1 MDLEI
6 LKVAKSLEG
15 DDRDMF
21 QSMYSDRQRSVG
33 TGILL
38 ALLLGEFGAHAF
50 YLGKNQKGVW
60 LLVGTFVGF
69 ITLFIVIGIIP
80 LLAVMIVSII
90 DAINMGSL
98 VKSFNRN
105 LAAEIKKEIE
115 YLKD

>member
-15 DDRDMF
+15 DDRDKF
-21 QSMYSDRQRSVG
+21 QAMYSDRQRSVG

-38 ALLLGEFGAHAF
+38 ALLLGGFGAHAF

-60 LLVGTFVGF
+60 LLIGTFVGF
-69 ITLFIVIGIIP
+69 ITSFIIIGIIP
-80 LLAVMIVSII
+80 LLAVLVVMII

-115 YLKD
+115 YLRD